1 MQEEH
6 VLRRSIRSRKPP
18 ARFSGWYGLR
28 MYNASRD
35 KFISAH
41 QKKQQHT
48 SQGVEQSVSVLD
60 VSQHGVSTEN
70 SRCLPVEM
78 SSSQLCTHIVFKQR
92 KCQIFSYH
100 KSSGFSQWIQQG
112 HDGSIYISKE
122 FLESLE
128 PEVPVTV
135 AVPSLLKPNSL
146 LEGGYRQS
154 EGSSVV
160 TDNVDQYSDDEL
172 DYVAEEMSEEDM
184 EQSQQDS
191 EDECEDDNE
200 EHGSR

>member
-41 QKKQQHT
+41 QKKQQHA
-48 SQGVEQSVSVLD
+48 SRGVEQSVSVLD
-60 VSQHGVSTEN
+60 VSQHKEQSMPVSQGVEQS
-70 SRCLPVEM
+70 PVYTHCIQAEEM
-78 SSSQLCTHIVFKQR
+78 SDFLIPQ
-92 KCQIFSYH
+92 
-100 KSSGFSQWIQQG
+100 SQWIQQG

-135 AVPSLLKPNSL
+135 AVHL
-146 LEGGYRQS
+146 Y
-154 EGSSVV
+154 
-160 TDNVDQYSDDEL
+160 
-172 DYVAEEMSEEDM
+172 
-184 EQSQQDS
+184 
-191 EDECEDDNE
+191 
-200 EHGSR
+200 